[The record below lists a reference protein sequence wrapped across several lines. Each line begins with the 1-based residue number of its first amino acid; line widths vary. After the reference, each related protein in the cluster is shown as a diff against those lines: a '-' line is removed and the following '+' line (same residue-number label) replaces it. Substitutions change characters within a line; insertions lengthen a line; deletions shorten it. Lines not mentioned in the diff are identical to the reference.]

1 MKRTPTSRILRG
13 LTSGLLLLPV
23 ACTGTGGS
31 PEAAV
36 REGLNDNFLSA
47 ELDVD
52 SYVARFEVE
61 SREVCALR
69 VEILEAIGL
78 EPGESVA
85 DIGAGTGL
93 FLEPFS
99 AAVGDSG
106 TVYAVDISPQFI
118 DHLEE
123 RAKEEGYSNV
133 EVVLCDERDSRLP
146 ANSVDAIFV
155 CDTYHHFTYPQT
167 TLASLRRALRPG
179 GRMIIVDFERI
190 EGVSSEWILGHVRAG
205 KEVFLAEIEEAGFVL
220 EDEPDIGLVDN
231 YMLRFGRGND

>member
-1 MKRTPTSRILRG
+1 MCIR
-13 LTSGLLLLPV
+13 
-23 ACTGTGGS
+23 
-31 PEAAV
+31 
-36 REGLNDNFLSA
+36 
-47 ELDVD
+47 D
-52 SYVARFEVE
+52 S
-61 SREVCALR
+61 
-69 VEILEAIGL
+69 
-78 EPGESVA
+78 
-85 DIGAGTGL
+85 
-93 FLEPFS
+93 
-99 AAVGDSG
+99 
-106 TVYAVDISPQFI
+106 
-118 DHLEE
+118 LEE